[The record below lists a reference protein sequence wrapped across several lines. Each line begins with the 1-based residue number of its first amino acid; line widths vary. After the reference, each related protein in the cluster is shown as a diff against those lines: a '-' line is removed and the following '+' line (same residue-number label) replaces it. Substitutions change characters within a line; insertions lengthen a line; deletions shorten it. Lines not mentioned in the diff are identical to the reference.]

1 MKNIFTAALVLTASL
16 SFGQNMKKEKMT
28 VSYIQPPMVHL
39 EDGMGYTSQVVLDY
53 EEEINAELAKAEEE
67 YQQALAEYPEKE
79 ATAKAA
85 YDQRYA
91 EYEKALEEWNS
102 KGTMGKIIEK
112 QVLENNKPSAPGSY
126 YPPSKPYKRQ
136 VTHQKLF
143 NADQLS
149 STYCRIDGLN
159 QDPNGVQIEVHL
171 FGFENDDPVVKKKE
185 YTQVDSKTKAKK
197 TIIKSHWEFNYRHSM
212 SLRAVHPNGTIIFD
226 EVPSSIADYK
236 LYASADETR
245 SHPSTNANTFVEN
258 LQPKIVETN
267 MGVINWML
275 NDKLGTTEQKR
286 DVQIIFVKNKKGEYD
301 DLENAMFDAKEGY
314 NMLTSRPD
322 EAKAKIASA
331 IEAWEGALE
340 EGDMDDKKAR
350 INKKVIPD
358 LYKNLLLAC
367 ALTEEFTRA
376 EDHFNA
382 TLRLD
387 FSRGDEKD
395 LKETM
400 LLVND
405 LKERHQ
411 K

>member
-1 MKNIFTAALVLTASL
+1 MKKIFTAAFFLTASL

-28 VSYIQPPMVHL
+28 VSYIQPPIVHL
-39 EDGMGYTSQVVLDY
+39 EEGMGYTSQVILDY
-53 EEEINAELAKAEEE
+53 EAEINAELAKAEEE

-79 ATAKAA
+79 AVAKTA

-112 QVLENNKPSAPGSY
+112 QVLENSKPSAPGSY

-143 NADQLS
+143 NADQLA
-149 STYCRIDGLN
+149 STYCRIDGLD
-159 QDPNGVQIEVHL
+159 QDPNGVKIEVHL

-197 TIIKSHWEFNYRHSM
+197 TIVKSHWEFNYRHSM

-236 LYASADETR
+236 RYASADETR

-267 MGVINWML
+267 MGIINWML

-322 EAKAKIASA
+322 NARAKISSA

-340 EGDMDDKKAR
+340 EGDMNDKKAR
-350 INKKVIPD
+350 INKKVLPD

-376 EDHFNA
+376 EDHYNA

>member
-1 MKNIFTAALVLTASL
+1 MKKVFTLVLLLSACL
-16 SFGQNMKKEKMT
+16 SFSQNMKKEKMT

-39 EDGMGYTSQVVLDY
+39 EEGMGYTSQVILDY
-53 EEEINAELAKAEEE
+53 EEEINGELAKAEEE

-79 ATAKAA
+79 AAAKAA
-85 YDQRYA
+85 YDQRYS

-112 QVLENNKPSAPGSY
+112 QVLENSKPSAPGSY

-136 VTHQKLF
+136 VTHQKIF
-143 NADQLS
+143 NSDQLA
-149 STYCRIDGLN
+149 STYCRIEGLN

-286 DVQIIFVKNKKGEYD
+286 DVQIIFVKNKKGEFD

-314 NMLTSRPD
+314 NMLTSRSD
-322 EAKAKIASA
+322 EAKAKISSA
-331 IEAWEGALE
+331 IEAWESALE
-340 EGDMDDKKAR
+340 EGDMNDKKAR

-367 ALTEEFTRA
+367 ALTEEFTKA
-376 EDHFNA
+376 EDHYNA

>member
-16 SFGQNMKKEKMT
+16 SYGQNMKKEKIT

-39 EDGMGYTSQVVLDY
+39 EDGMGYTSQVILDY

-143 NADQLS
+143 NADQLA

>member
-1 MKNIFTAALVLTASL
+1 MKNIFTATLALTASL

-39 EDGMGYTSQVVLDY
+39 EDGMGYTSQVILDY

-79 ATAKAA
+79 AAAKVA

-112 QVLENNKPSAPGSY
+112 QVLENSKPSAPGSY

-143 NADQLS
+143 NADQLA
-149 STYCRIDGLN
+149 STYCRIEGLN
-159 QDPNGVQIEVHL
+159 QNPNGVQIEVHL

-267 MGVINWML
+267 MGVIKWML

>member
-79 ATAKAA
+79 AAAKAA

-143 NADQLS
+143 NADQLA
-149 STYCRIDGLN
+149 STYCRIEGLN

>member
-1 MKNIFTAALVLTASL
+1 
-16 SFGQNMKKEKMT
+16 MT
-28 VSYIQPPMVHL
+28 VSYIQPPIVHL
-39 EDGMGYTSQVVLDY
+39 EEGMGYTNQVILDY
-53 EEEINAELAKAEEE
+53 EAEINAELAKAEEE

-79 ATAKAA
+79 AVAKTA

-112 QVLENNKPSAPGSY
+112 QVLENSKPSAPGSY

-143 NADQLS
+143 NADQLA
-149 STYCRIDGLN
+149 STYCRIDGLD
-159 QDPNGVQIEVHL
+159 QDPNGVKIEVHL

-197 TIIKSHWEFNYRHSM
+197 TIVKSHWEFNYRHSM

-236 LYASADETR
+236 HYASADETR

-267 MGVINWML
+267 MGIINWML

-322 EAKAKIASA
+322 NARAKISSA

-340 EGDMDDKKAR
+340 EGDMNDKKAR
-350 INKKVIPD
+350 INKKVLPD

-376 EDHFNA
+376 EDHYNA

>member
-1 MKNIFTAALVLTASL
+1 MKKIFTSALLLSAGL
-16 SFGQNMKKEKMT
+16 SFGQNMQKEKMT
-28 VSYIQPPMVHL
+28 VSYLQPPMVHL
-39 EDGMGYTSQVVLDY
+39 EEGMGYTSQVILDY

-79 ATAKAA
+79 AAAKAA

-112 QVLENNKPSAPGSY
+112 QVLENSKPTPPGSY

-143 NADQLS
+143 NADQLA
-149 STYCRIDGLN
+149 STYCRIDGLD
-159 QDPNGVQIEVHL
+159 QDPNGVQVEVHL
-171 FGFENDDPVVKKKE
+171 FGFENDDPVVKKK
-185 YTQVDSKTKAKK
+185 VDSKTKAKK
-197 TIIKSHWEFNYRHSM
+197 TIVKTHWEFNYRHSM

-245 SHPSTNANTFVEN
+245 SHPSTNATTLVDN
-258 LQPKIVETN
+258 LQPQIVETN
-267 MGVINWML
+267 MGIINWML
-275 NDKLGTTEQKR
+275 NDKLGTTEQER
-286 DVQIIFVKNKKGEYD
+286 NVEIIYVKNKKGEYD

-322 EAKAKIASA
+322 EAKAKLASA
-331 IEAWEGALE
+331 IEAWEAALE

-358 LYKNLLLAC
+358 VYKNLLLAC
-367 ALTEEFTRA
+367 ALTEQFTKA
-376 EDHFNA
+376 EDHYNA

-387 FSRGDEKD
+387 FSRGDE
-395 LKETM
+395 
-400 LLVND
+400 
-405 LKERHQ
+405 
-411 K
+411 

>member
-1 MKNIFTAALVLTASL
+1 MKNIFTTALVLTASL
-16 SFGQNMKKEKMT
+16 SYGQNMKKEKIT

-39 EDGMGYTSQVVLDY
+39 EDGMGYTSQVILDY

-143 NADQLS
+143 NADQLA

>member
-79 ATAKAA
+79 AAAKAA

-143 NADQLS
+143 NSDQLA
-149 STYCRIDGLN
+149 STYCRIEGLN

-405 LKERHQ
+405 LKESHQ
-411 K
+411 T

>member
-1 MKNIFTAALVLTASL
+1 MNNIFTTALVLTASL
-16 SFGQNMKKEKMT
+16 SYGQNMKKEKMT

-39 EDGMGYTSQVVLDY
+39 EDGMGYTSQVILDY

-143 NADQLS
+143 NADQLA

>member
-1 MKNIFTAALVLTASL
+1 MKKIFTAAFFLTASL

-28 VSYIQPPMVHL
+28 VSYIQPPIVHL
-39 EDGMGYTSQVVLDY
+39 EEGMGYTNQVILDY
-53 EEEINAELAKAEEE
+53 EAEINAELVKAEEE

-79 ATAKAA
+79 AVAKTA

-112 QVLENNKPSAPGSY
+112 QVLENSKPSAPGSY

-143 NADQLS
+143 NADQLA
-149 STYCRIDGLN
+149 STYCRIDGLD
-159 QDPNGVQIEVHL
+159 QDPNGVKIEVHL

-197 TIIKSHWEFNYRHSM
+197 TIVKSHWEFNYRHSM

-236 LYASADETR
+236 RYASADETR

-267 MGVINWML
+267 MGIINWML

-322 EAKAKIASA
+322 NARAKISSA

-340 EGDMDDKKAR
+340 EGDMNDKKAR
-350 INKKVIPD
+350 INKKVLPD

-376 EDHFNA
+376 EDHYNA

>member
-1 MKNIFTAALVLTASL
+1 MKKIFTAALLLSAGL
-16 SFGQNMKKEKMT
+16 SFGQNMQKEKMT
-28 VSYIQPPMVHL
+28 VSYLQPPMVHL
-39 EDGMGYTSQVVLDY
+39 EEGMGYTSQVILDY

-67 YQQALAEYPEKE
+67 YQQAMAEYPEKE
-79 ATAKAA
+79 AAAKAA

-112 QVLENNKPSAPGSY
+112 QVLENSKPTPPGSY
-126 YPPSKPYKRQ
+126 YPPSKPYKRE

-143 NADQLS
+143 NADQLA
-149 STYCRIDGLN
+149 STYCRIDGLD
-159 QDPNGVQIEVHL
+159 QDPNGVQVEVHL

-197 TIIKSHWEFNYRHSM
+197 TIVKTHWEFNYRHSM

-245 SHPSTNANTFVEN
+245 SHPSTNATTLVDN
-258 LQPKIVETN
+258 LQPQIVETN
-267 MGVINWML
+267 MGIINWML

-286 DVQIIFVKNKKGEYD
+286 DVEIIYVKNKKGEYD

-322 EAKAKIASA
+322 EAKAKLASA
-331 IEAWEGALE
+331 IEAWEAALE

-350 INKKVIPD
+350 VNKKVIPD
-358 LYKNLLLAC
+358 VYKNLLLAC
-367 ALTEEFTRA
+367 TLTEQFTKA
-376 EDHFNA
+376 EDHYNA

-387 FSRGDEKD
+387 FSRGDE
-395 LKETM
+395 
-400 LLVND
+400 ND
-405 LKERHQ
+405 LKEFKLLVDDLKARHEM
-411 K
+411 

>member
-1 MKNIFTAALVLTASL
+1 MKNIFTTALVLTASL
-16 SFGQNMKKEKMT
+16 SYGQNMKKEKMT

-39 EDGMGYTSQVVLDY
+39 EDEMGYTSQVILDY

-143 NADQLS
+143 NADQLA

>member
-1 MKNIFTAALVLTASL
+1 MKNIFTTALVLTASL
-16 SFGQNMKKEKMT
+16 SYGQNMKKEKIT

-39 EDGMGYTSQVVLDY
+39 EDGMGYTSQVILDY

-143 NADQLS
+143 NADQLA

-350 INKKVIPD
+350 INKKVLPD

>member
-1 MKNIFTAALVLTASL
+1 MKKIFTAAFFLTASL

-28 VSYIQPPMVHL
+28 VSYIQPPIVHL
-39 EDGMGYTSQVVLDY
+39 EEGMGYTNQVILDY
-53 EEEINAELAKAEEE
+53 EAEINAELAKAEEE

-79 ATAKAA
+79 AVAKTA

-112 QVLENNKPSAPGSY
+112 QVLENSKPSAPGSY

-143 NADQLS
+143 NADQLA
-149 STYCRIDGLN
+149 STYCRIEGLN
-159 QDPNGVQIEVHL
+159 QDPNGVKIEVHL

-197 TIIKSHWEFNYRHSM
+197 TIVKSHWEFNYRHSM

-236 LYASADETR
+236 RYASADETR

-267 MGVINWML
+267 MGIINWML

-322 EAKAKIASA
+322 NARAKISSA

-340 EGDMDDKKAR
+340 EGDMNDKKAR
-350 INKKVIPD
+350 INKKVLPD

-376 EDHFNA
+376 EDHYNA

>member
-1 MKNIFTAALVLTASL
+1 MKKIFTAAIFLTASL

-28 VSYIQPPMVHL
+28 VSYIQPPIVHL
-39 EDGMGYTSQVVLDY
+39 EEGMGYTNQVILDY
-53 EEEINAELAKAEEE
+53 EAEINAELAKAEEE

-79 ATAKAA
+79 AVAKTA

-112 QVLENNKPSAPGSY
+112 QVLENSKPSAPGSY

-143 NADQLS
+143 NADQLA
-149 STYCRIDGLN
+149 STYCRIDGLD
-159 QDPNGVQIEVHL
+159 QDPNGVKIEVHL

-197 TIIKSHWEFNYRHSM
+197 TIVKSHWEFNYRHSM

-236 LYASADETR
+236 RYASADETR

-267 MGVINWML
+267 MGIINWML

-322 EAKAKIASA
+322 NARAKISSA

-340 EGDMDDKKAR
+340 EGDMNDKKAR
-350 INKKVIPD
+350 INKKVLPD

-376 EDHFNA
+376 EDHYNA

>member
-1 MKNIFTAALVLTASL
+1 MKKIFTAAFFLTASL

-28 VSYIQPPMVHL
+28 VSYIQPPIVHL
-39 EDGMGYTSQVVLDY
+39 EEGMGYTNQVILDY
-53 EEEINAELAKAEEE
+53 EAEINAELAKAEEE

-79 ATAKAA
+79 AVAKTA

-112 QVLENNKPSAPGSY
+112 QVLENSKPNAPGSY

-143 NADQLS
+143 NADQLA
-149 STYCRIDGLN
+149 STYCRIEGLN

-267 MGVINWML
+267 MGTINWML

-340 EGDMDDKKAR
+340 EGDMNDKKAR

-367 ALTEEFTRA
+367 ALTEEFTKA
-376 EDHFNA
+376 EDHYNA